1 LAQKAKDENEA
12 KLLVDSVI
20 SSGKAYQKF
29 LELKEKLEK
38 EENPE
43 AGPVNNKKVT
53 EIKAKIEEL
62 NTLHAKNLEVR
73 AKLAE
78 MNEKAS
84 KDLAYFRPD
93 QDGLVFDKQFDGIYV
108 IRFVTMR

>member
-1 LAQKAKDENEA
+1 DKIK
-12 KLLVDSVI
+12 
-20 SSGKAYQKF
+20 
-29 LELKEKLEK
+29 
-38 EENPE
+38 
-43 AGPVNNKKVT
+43 

-84 KDLAYFRPD
+84 KNLAYFRPD
-93 QDGLVFDKQFDGIYV
+93 QDGLVFDKQFDGVYV
-108 IRFVTMR
+108 INFDDKTKIVLHDPSAAGWTY